1 MNLNVFQWPYSIR
14 YYLTHP
20 WKWFSQLWRNIKAA
34 YHRIRYGWCSW
45 DVWDWDSWFCSTTS
59 SMLRYMTDHG
69 SAYPGSEPFDTP
81 EKWHDWLYEMA
92 HRIERLQYDDWME
105 DNNEYSKDYEKT
117 FEDDFYKEEHP
128 NGPFL
133 TTTYDSSLNK
143 EEIRKKYYERCG
155 EIHKTRQQVLE
166 DFGKSFFKFFDCLWD

>member
-1 MNLNVFQWPYSIR
+1 MNLNVFQWPYCTR

-20 WKWFSQLWRNIKAA
+20 WKWFSQLWKNIKAA

-45 DVWDWDSWFCSTTS
+45 DVWDWDSWFCSTTP

-69 SAYPGSEPFDTP
+69 SAYPGREPFDTP
-81 EKWHDWLYEMA
+81 EKWHDWLYKMA
-92 HRIERLQYDDWME
+92 HTIERLQYDNWLE
-105 DNNEYSKDYEKT
+105 DQNEYSKDYEKT
-117 FEDDFYKEEHP
+117 FEDDAYEEEHP
-128 NGPFL
+128 DGPFL
-133 TTTYDSSLNK
+133 TTTYGSSLSK
-143 EEIRKKYYERCG
+143 EEIRKKYYERCE